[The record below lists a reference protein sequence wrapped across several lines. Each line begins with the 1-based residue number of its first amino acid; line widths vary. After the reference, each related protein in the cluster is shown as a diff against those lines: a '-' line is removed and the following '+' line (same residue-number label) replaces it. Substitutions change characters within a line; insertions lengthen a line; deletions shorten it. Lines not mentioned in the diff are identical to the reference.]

1 MVSMRGGL
9 AVGELLRILRERRG
23 LSLRQL
29 ATQSGFSP
37 SFISQV
43 EKGQASPSIN
53 SLEKI
58 AAVLDVT
65 LAEFFTDAEGSGPHI
80 IAAGRR
86 QNLTSSWSRA
96 RIEAL
101 GPTGPGHRLRPLLI
115 TFAPGG
121 QSGKEPAAALQEE
134 FALIFEGQITLV
146 LGDFEYQLGRGDAV
160 TIPPAVPHRWLN
172 TSQDPAQVVLV
183 TAQPQEILRG

>member
-1 MVSMRGGL
+1 MVSTRSGL
-9 AVGELLRILRERRG
+9 AVGDLLRVLRERRG

-29 ATQSGFSP
+29 ATRSGFSP

-65 LAEFFTDAEGSGPHI
+65 LAEFFTDSEGSGPRI
-80 IAAGRR
+80 VTAGER

-101 GPTGPGHRLRPLLI
+101 GPTGPGHQLRPLLI

-121 QSGKEPAAALQEE
+121 QSGKGPMAVSEEE
-134 FALIFEGQITLV
+134 FAIVFEGEISLL
-146 LGDFEYQLGRGDAV
+146 LGDAVHHLSRGDAV

-172 TSQDPAQVVLV
+172 TSREPVQVLLV
-183 TAQPQEILRG
+183 TARPR